1 MASKLIELKDG
12 TLVESEVDEA
22 EARPISG
29 GTADKVASSM
39 DKIEPLLVNICQPVA
54 RAWHAI
60 SGDLQVDK
68 VEIEL
73 GLSFE
78 GEGNVFVTKAKAG
91 ANFHVRL
98 TVKRAEGV

>member
-1 MASKLIELKDG
+1 MASKLIKLKDG
-12 TLVESEVDEA
+12 TLVESQVDDS

-54 RAWHAI
+54 RAWNAI
-60 SGDLQVDK
+60 SADLQVDS
-68 VEIEL
+68 VDIEL

-78 GEGNVFVTKAKAG
+78 GEGNIFVTKAKAG
-91 ANFHVRL
+91 ANFVVRL
-98 TVKRAEGV
+98 TLKRSEGV